1 MLANCLA
8 NIPEG
13 NKRRFRGFGELGP
26 STMNVDMLLDILLI
40 VRVALGSTALRKLKE
55 VNVNEK

>member
-1 MLANCLA
+1 
-8 NIPEG
+8 
-13 NKRRFRGFGELGP
+13 
-26 STMNVDMLLDILLI
+26 MNVDMLLDILLI